1 MAKYFEITSKYY
13 GKPFAKLTKE
23 EKNDLAYGYLGE
35 FGVPQG
41 APTSCS
47 LATLAIRIIEE
58 RIRQLGL
65 EMVAY
70 ADDVILAGPS
80 EFDPK
85 SVLEDQNLG
94 LKVN

>member
-13 GKPFAKLTKE
+13 GKPFIKLTRQ

-47 LATLAIRIIEE
+47 LATLVLRIIEE
-58 RIRQLGL
+58 RVKTQGL

-70 ADDVILAGPS
+70 ADDVVLAGPT
-80 EFDPK
+80 EFNPK
-85 SVLEDQNLG
+85 SVLEDESLG
-94 LKVN
+94 LRVN

>member
-13 GKPFAKLTKE
+13 GRPFVKLTRQ

-58 RIRQLGL
+58 RIKTQGL

-70 ADDVILAGPS
+70 ADDVILAGPT
-80 EFDPK
+80 EFDPQ
-85 SVLEDQNLG
+85 SVLEDHDLG
-94 LKVN
+94 LRVN